1 MSKVYT
7 AKDLESLLKK
17 GKTLA
22 DLPSDARFT
31 PMAMDILRRERNASK
46 GPTRRSTVQPV
57 EKEPLRIHEPVLPA
71 AEYNW
76 TLGNDPKT
84 PGELRRF
91 FYSPEIQQLKER
103 MVSIGKRIWGRGYV
117 DGNGGNITIRVGDNL
132 VLCTPTL
139 ISKGF
144 MTVDDICMVD
154 LEGVQVAGTRPST
167 SEVKTHL
174 GILKRVPQAKSCV
187 HAHPIYGTAFAVANA
202 VPPSCLIPESEVF
215 LGEIGLAPYETPGT
229 PEVAEV
235 VGEMAKK
242 HQSILMANHGVITW
256 GKDVEEAFWKMENTD
271 AVCHTFV
278 IAQQLGEGPKQ
289 YGPDKL
295 KDLIKIRKGLGMP
308 DYRMDEFREC
318 ELCDT
323 SDLALSTTP
332 QPPACS
338 CGTPSET
345 GGPVGDEEIE
355 ALIQQI
361 TDAVMEKLS
370 NP

>member
-7 AKDLESLLKK
+7 AKDLESLLSK
-17 GKTLA
+17 GKNLEE
-22 DLPSDARFT
+22 LPSDARFT
-31 PMAMDILRRERNASK
+31 PMAMDILRRERIASRK
-46 GPTRRSTVQPV
+46 PTRRSSVQPV
-57 EKEPLRIHEPVLPA
+57 EKEPVRIHEPVLPA

-76 TLGNDPKT
+76 TPGHDPKT
-84 PGELRRF
+84 PGELKRF

-154 LEGVQVAGTRPST
+154 LEGAQVAGTRPST

-187 HAHPIYGTAFAVANA
+187 HAHPIYGTAFAVANV

-229 PEVAEV
+229 LEVAES
-235 VGEMAKK
+235 VGKLAEK

-278 IAQQLGEGPKQ
+278 IAQQLGDGPKQ

-295 KDLIKIRKGLGMP
+295 KDLIKIRKDLGMP
-308 DYRMDEFREC
+308 DYRMDDFREC

-323 SDLALSTTP
+323 SDLALSTAP
-332 QPPACS
+332 QPQACS
-338 CGTPSET
+338 CEALSEEA
-345 GGPVGDEEIE
+345 GPVGDEEVE
-355 ALIQQI
+355 TLIQQI
-361 TDAVMEKLS
+361 TDVVMEKLS
-370 NP
+370 NS